1 MAIVLDGALLDWTA
15 DDRLEPPAARIPGYA
30 LYGRLEAETFYIAL
44 SSAQPID
51 ATSTFWLNTDA
62 DTSTGHQV
70 WGFASGAEFNVNFTA
85 AGVPWVE
92 GGH

>member
-30 LYGRLEAETFYIAL
+30 LYGRLESETFYIAL

-51 ATSTFWLNTDA
+51 AT
-62 DTSTGHQV
+62 
-70 WGFASGAEFNVNFTA
+70 
-85 AGVPWVE
+85 
-92 GGH
+92 